1 MTRRIKQDD
10 HGKPDDDGTGGGF
23 LSRWS
28 ARKSQIAK
36 GEPVPEEAPL
46 PLAEDGTALTVNDEV
61 EDDED
66 AALTDAE
73 LLEKYELPDPEDVTE
88 ETGLDRFMSGDMPE
102 RLRQMAL
109 RRLWRL
115 NPMFGIVDDMV
126 EYGEDYTDAAVVIEG
141 MQTAYTAGKGYAS
154 KAVEPEE
161 IAEAEDQVE
170 DAPEDASEDRQDDQA
185 EEAKPDNEVT
195 DASDDAGKSAE
206 NGAEDAQK
214 QPAIAADG
222 NPEGDASVSAKI
234 PHGLPDN
241 PTGAHPVLPDMAEM
255 APDLVAVM
263 PSTPVSNA
271 FEPASE
277 TAASAA
283 LTAPYDQTEK
293 SNNTEENQA
302 PAWRPA
308 RMSFHKK

>member
-1 MTRRIKQDD
+1 MSRRIKQDD
-10 HGKPDDDGTGGGF
+10 HDKQDGNGPGGGF
-23 LSRWS
+23 FSRWS
-28 ARKSQIAK
+28 ARKSQIVK

-46 PLAEDGTALTVNDEV
+46 PLADDGTALT
-61 EDDED
+61 
-66 AALTDAE
+66 AE

-170 DAPEDASEDRQDDQA
+170 DGPEDKSEDRQDDQA
-185 EEAKPDNEVT
+185 EEAKQDNAVT

-222 NPEGDASVSAKI
+222 NPEGDDSVSA
-234 PHGLPDN
+234 N
-241 PTGAHPVLPDMAEM
+241 PTGAHLVLPDMAEM

-293 SNNTEENQA
+293 SNNTEENQT

>member
-1 MTRRIKQDD
+1 MSRRIKQDD
-10 HGKPDDDGTGGGF
+10 HDKQDGNGPGGGF
-23 LSRWS
+23 FSRWS

-36 GEPVPEEAPL
+36 GKPVPEEAPL
-46 PLAEDGTALTVNDEV
+46 PLADDGTALTVNDEV

-195 DASDDAGKSAE
+195 DASDGAGKSAE

-222 NPEGDASVSAKI
+222 NPEGDDSVSAKI

-241 PTGAHPVLPDMAEM
+241 PTGAYLVLPDMAEM

-293 SNNTEENQA
+293 SNNTEENQTL
-302 PAWRPA
+302 AWRPA

>member
-73 LLEKYELPDPEDVTE
+73 LLEKYELPDPETVTE

-154 KAVEPEE
+154 KALEPEE
-161 IAEAEDQVE
+161 IGEAENQV
-170 DAPEDASEDRQDDQA
+170 EDASEDRQDDQA
-185 EEAKPDNEVT
+185 EEAKPDKEVS

-206 NGAEDAQK
+206 NGPEDAQK

-222 NPEGDASVSAKI
+222 NPEGDNSVSAKL
-234 PHGLPDN
+234 PHGFPDN
-241 PTGAHPVLPDMAEM
+241 PTGAHPVLPDMAEV

-271 FEPASE
+271 FEPAPE
-277 TAASAA
+277 TAVSAA
-283 LTAPYDQTEK
+283 LTAPHDETEK
-293 SNNTEENQA
+293 SNNTEKNQA

>member
-1 MTRRIKQDD
+1 MSRRIKQDD
-10 HGKPDDDGTGGGF
+10 HDKQDGNGPGGGF
-23 LSRWS
+23 FSRWS
-28 ARKSQIAK
+28 ARKSQIVK

-46 PLAEDGTALTVNDEV
+46 PLADDGTALTVNDEV

-170 DAPEDASEDRQDDQA
+170 DGPEDKSEDRQDDQA
-185 EEAKPDNEVT
+185 EEAKQDNAVT

-222 NPEGDASVSAKI
+222 NPEGDDSVSAKI
-234 PHGLPDN
+234 PHGLPYN
-241 PTGAHPVLPDMAEM
+241 PTGAHLVLPDMAEM

-293 SNNTEENQA
+293 SNNTDENQTL
-302 PAWRPA
+302 AWRPA

>member
-1 MTRRIKQDD
+1 MSRRIKQDD
-10 HGKPDDDGTGGGF
+10 HDKQDGNGPGGGF
-23 LSRWS
+23 FSRWS
-28 ARKSQIAK
+28 ARKSQIVK

-46 PLAEDGTALTVNDEV
+46 PLADDGTALTVNDEV

-170 DAPEDASEDRQDDQA
+170 DGPEDKSEDRQDDQA
-185 EEAKPDNEVT
+185 EEAKQDNAVT

-222 NPEGDASVSAKI
+222 NPEGDDSVSAKI

-241 PTGAHPVLPDMAEM
+241 PTGAH
-255 APDLVAVM
+255 
-263 PSTPVSNA
+263 
-271 FEPASE
+271 
-277 TAASAA
+277 
-283 LTAPYDQTEK
+283 
-293 SNNTEENQA
+293 
-302 PAWRPA
+302 
-308 RMSFHKK
+308 

>member
-10 HGKPDDDGTGGGF
+10 NGKPDDDGTGGGF

-161 IAEAEDQVE
+161 MAEAEDQVE

-195 DASDDAGKSAE
+195 DASEDAGKSAE

-241 PTGAHPVLPDMAEM
+241 PAGAHPVLPDMAEM

>member
-10 HGKPDDDGTGGGF
+10 NGKPDDDGTGGGF

-73 LLEKYELPDPEDVTE
+73 LLEKYELPDPEDLTE

-161 IAEAEDQVE
+161 MAEAEDQVE

-195 DASDDAGKSAE
+195 DASEDAGKSAE

-241 PTGAHPVLPDMAEM
+241 PAGAHPVLPDMAEM

-271 FEPASE
+271 FELASE

-293 SNNTEENQA
+293 SNNTEENQS

>member
-1 MTRRIKQDD
+1 MSRRIKQDD
-10 HGKPDDDGTGGGF
+10 HDKQDGNGPGGGF
-23 LSRWS
+23 FSRWS
-28 ARKSQIAK
+28 ARKSQIVK

-46 PLAEDGTALTVNDEV
+46 PLADDGTALTVNDEV

-154 KAVEPEE
+154 KALEPEE
-161 IAEAEDQVE
+161 IGEAENQV
-170 DAPEDASEDRQDDQA
+170 EDASEDRQDDQA
-185 EEAKPDNEVT
+185 EEAKPDKEVS

-206 NGAEDAQK
+206 NGPEDAQK

-222 NPEGDASVSAKI
+222 NPEGDDSVSAKI

-241 PTGAHPVLPDMAEM
+241 PTGAHLVLPDMAEM

-283 LTAPYDQTEK
+283 LTAPYGQTEK
-293 SNNTEENQA
+293 SNNTEENQTL
-302 PAWRPA
+302 AWRPA

>member
-1 MTRRIKQDD
+1 MSRRIKQDD
-10 HGKPDDDGTGGGF
+10 HDKQDGNGPGGGF
-23 LSRWS
+23 FSRWS
-28 ARKSQIAK
+28 ARKSQIVK

-46 PLAEDGTALTVNDEV
+46 PLADDGTALTVNDEV

-170 DAPEDASEDRQDDQA
+170 DGPEGKSEDRQDDQA
-185 EEAKPDNEVT
+185 EEAKQDNAVT

-222 NPEGDASVSAKI
+222 NLEGDDSVSAKI

-241 PTGAHPVLPDMAEM
+241 PTGAHLVLPDMAEM

-293 SNNTEENQA
+293 SNNTKENQA
-302 PAWRPA
+302 LAWRPA

>member
-1 MTRRIKQDD
+1 
-10 HGKPDDDGTGGGF
+10 
-23 LSRWS
+23 
-28 ARKSQIAK
+28 
-36 GEPVPEEAPL
+36 VPEEAPL
-46 PLAEDGTALTVNDEV
+46 PLADDGTALTVNDEV

-88 ETGLDRFMSGDMPE
+88 ETGLDRFMSGDLPE

-170 DAPEDASEDRQDDQA
+170 DGPEDKSEDRQDDQA
-185 EEAKPDNEVT
+185 EEAKQDNAVT

-214 QPAIAADG
+214 QSAIAADG
-222 NPEGDASVSAKI
+222 NPEGDDSVSAKI

-302 PAWRPA
+302 LAWRLA

>member
-10 HGKPDDDGTGGGF
+10 NGKPDDDGTGGGF

-161 IAEAEDQVE
+161 MAEAEDQVE

-195 DASDDAGKSAE
+195 DASEDAGKSAE

-241 PTGAHPVLPDMAEM
+241 PAGAHPVLPDMAEM

-293 SNNTEENQA
+293 SNNTEENQS